1 MTYLELSPSDE
12 KDYIEKFYNSF
23 KTGRDFELFLNYFL
37 KTVGFQEV
45 VVTKYVGDKGI
56 DLTCSKAGIDPQG
69 IDTMNYYVQA
79 KRYKAGNKVQAK
91 EVRDLK
97 GSTKKDRQGNVLN
110 NNYINLFIT
119 TSSFTK
125 GAIEEAESNP
135 NMPTILIDGKTLINM
150 CIDSGIAFSYRPV
163 FDKDMMKEILSQNIE
178 QNANSQA
185 HGDSEY
191 LVERNITANDIRARI
206 LIIPQIIKNSIQVSD
221 SAIEVKINGQLK
233 TLNLDKS
240 HRYFGGITQIYKDC
254 GLINQE
260 NVFVQKQSK
269 WKIVDDTIVVNIG

>member
-79 KRYKAGNKVQAK
+79 KRYKSSNKVKPK

-150 CIDSGIAFSYRPV
+150 CIDNGIAFSYRPV
-163 FDKDMMKEILSQNIE
+163 FDKDMMKEILSQNAE
-178 QNANSQA
+178 QNENTQG

-206 LIIPQIIKNSIQVSD
+206 LIIPQIIKNSIQASD
-221 SAIEVKINGQLK
+221 SAIEVKINGQVK

-260 NVFVQKQSK
+260 NAFVQKQSK
-269 WKIVDDTIVVNIG
+269 WKIVDGTIVIDIE

>member
-1 MTYLELSPSDE
+1 MTCLELSPSDE

-79 KRYKAGNKVQAK
+79 KRYKASNKVQAK

-135 NMPTILIDGKTLINM
+135 NMPTILIDGKTLLNM
-150 CIDSGIAFSYRPV
+150 CIDNGIAFSYRPV
-163 FDKDMMKEILSQNIE
+163 FDKDMMKEILSQNAE
-178 QNANSQA
+178 QNAITQGHS
-185 HGDSEY
+185 DSEY

-206 LIIPQIIKNSIQVSD
+206 LIIPQIIKNSIQASD
-221 SAIEVKINGQLK
+221 SAIEVKINGQVK

-260 NVFVQKQSK
+260 NVFVHKQSK
-269 WKIVDDTIVVNIG
+269 WKIVDDTIVVDIG